1 MILISDN
8 FFVELENLDE
18 WIFDIEKELA
28 ELENDDD
35 DEQMDIN
42 QAINK
47 RSSEQIGSLSPVI
60 SPKRIKESIING
72 KLIFFSDFSV
82 N

>member
-1 MILISDN
+1 M
-8 FFVELENLDE
+8 VELGNLDE

-28 ELENDDD
+28 ELENDD
-35 DEQMDIN
+35 EQMDITETT
-42 QAINK
+42 NK
-47 RSSEQIGSLSPVI
+47 ASSEQIESLSPVI